1 MFKCSFPQLK
11 TAPVKKASSV
21 NRQHMFRSSCEGP
34 SFRWPQLKD
43 ADGINTMVIRLRAN
57 PNGVKSGTLT
67 ELIEGYRFVEP
78 VGLHYKIRK
87 YQEIWV
93 QQQFWRSCLHL
104 ASYKAGLS
112 VLTCL
117 VNQKRVQWSDLSVPF
132 QFVCWEIQIQ
142 VSFFQS
148 LVSNLVYIIYHKS
161 LPKKHLL
168 NLFLSSKSSSSS
180 WSFAVCPLLLDH
192 LLVAASE
199 RALKVSSL
207 NGVSHFGFIDGGKR
221 NVFFPHYHIKYSF
234 IVCCI
239 TYLLNYNCHL
249 KHMQKSHE

>member
-1 MFKCSFPQLK
+1 
-11 TAPVKKASSV
+11 
-21 NRQHMFRSSCEGP
+21 
-34 SFRWPQLKD
+34 
-43 ADGINTMVIRLRAN
+43 MVIRLRAN